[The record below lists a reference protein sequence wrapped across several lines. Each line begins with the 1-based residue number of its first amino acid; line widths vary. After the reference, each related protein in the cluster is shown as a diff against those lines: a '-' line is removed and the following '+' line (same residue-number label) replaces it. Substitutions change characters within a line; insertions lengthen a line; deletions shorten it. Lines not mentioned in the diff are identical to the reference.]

1 LHYQRLHQHFDVAV
15 SAYRSQG
22 MDAARALSGPLLAS
36 GECFIRDLETLI
48 VAMGEDAGG
57 Q

>member
-1 LHYQRLHQHFDVAV
+1 
-15 SAYRSQG
+15 